1 LGLEKGEGGFEQIFD
16 QTKKYQNNRTIDQT
30 NFEFRI
36 KNRNMRDLTRAEE
49 EVMQV
54 LWKLKKG
61 FVKEI
66 LEHFDEPKPAYNT
79 VSTIVRILQDKGFVD
94 HKAYG
99 RTHEYFPVVS
109 KSEYSKSHLSTFV
122 NDYFSNSF
130 EKMVSFFAKEKSI
143 SVKEM
148 EEIMKI
154 MEGEVKKQKNK

>member
-1 LGLEKGEGGFEQIFD
+1 
-16 QTKKYQNNRTIDQT
+16 
-30 NFEFRI
+30 
-36 KNRNMRDLTRAEE
+36 MRELTRAEE
-49 EVMQV
+49 QVMQV
-54 LWKLKKG
+54 LWKIRTG

-99 RTHEYFPVVS
+99 RTHEYFPLIS
-109 KSEYSKSHLSTFV
+109 KNEYSKMHLNNFV
-122 NDYFSNSF
+122 QDYFSNSF

-148 EEIMKI
+148 GEIMKI
-154 MEGEVKKQKNK
+154 MENEMRKQTGEQ